1 MKATLVRRTGEKKE
15 LSLIFSWGYFFFG
28 PFYYLA
34 YKRFF
39 RFLIL
44 TAVYVFGFWK
54 QCGVE
59 VVNLLVKWGVNL
71 KYVEFL
77 KVPGEHY
84 WVTVG
89 IMVGLHVV
97 ICFITPKII
106 IKRLLHKRGYVPYS
120 EIDAQLL
127 VKHSLAKVGTIPY
140 LANFKPMNGV
150 QGKIKIENT
159 AELNKKLDELAQLL
173 KEGMITK
180 DEYNTKRAEALMNVA
195 SKKK

>member
-1 MKATLVRRTGEKKE
+1 M
-15 LSLIFSWGYFFFG
+15 
-28 PFYYLA
+28 
-34 YKRFF
+34 
-39 RFLIL
+39 
-44 TAVYVFGFWK
+44 YVLGFWK
-54 QCGVE
+54 QCGSE

-77 KVPGEHY
+77 KVPGENY
-84 WVTVG
+84 WITLGV
-89 IMVGLHVV
+89 MLGLHVV

-106 IKRLLHKRGYVPYS
+106 IKRLLHKRGFVPYS

-173 KEGMITK
+173 KEGMINK